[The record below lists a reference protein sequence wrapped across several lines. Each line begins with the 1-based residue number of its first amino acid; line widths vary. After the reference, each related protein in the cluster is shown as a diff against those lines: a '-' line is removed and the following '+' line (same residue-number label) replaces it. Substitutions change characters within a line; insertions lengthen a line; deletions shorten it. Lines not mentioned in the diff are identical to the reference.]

1 MSETRNA
8 YTGGALMVLFAISG
22 FAGLIY
28 ESIWTQYLGL
38 FLGHAA
44 YAQSFVL
51 MLFMGGMALGAWL
64 VSRRSAQ
71 IAKPLAAYAAVE
83 LLIGVL
89 GVAFDPFYRV
99 TTTFAYDALFPLVGD
114 GMGLGLTR
122 YAISTLLIGV
132 QCIAL
137 GATFPL
143 MSAGY
148 LRLASREGGRVLAS
162 LYFSNSFGAAIG
174 ALVATFVLIPNVGL
188 PGTVMT
194 GGLLS
199 VLVALLVWPLGKE
212 PSVAIPK
219 VAVSETRTATPWL
232 ILCASAITGATSF
245 VYEMTWIRMLALALG
260 STLHAFE
267 LMLAAFVGGIAFG
280 GLWLRSRADRWPDAV
295 AAAGWVQ
302 VLMGIAALGSLFV
315 YAHSFEWVAA
325 LMRGLSHTSTG
336 YALYNVATGVIAVA
350 VMFPAAF
357 FAGSTLPL
365 LTLALLRRSAGEQ
378 AIGRVYSANTVG
390 AIVGVLL
397 TMHVLMPMIGVRMS
411 LWLAAL
417 GDMLL
422 GIVLLQRAGVAVR
435 RHLLPTA
442 AAAIVAGVCALFLT
456 RVDSLVLASGVYRN
470 GKASLRSEAQMLF
483 YGDGKTASVA
493 LYQEPDRPQRAIATN
508 GKVDASIIVSADAHP
523 SPDEYTMTLAAVLPL
538 ASLEQP
544 RNIAVIGFGSGMTV
558 HTLLGSQRVERVDVV
573 EIEPFMVEAARGFGE
588 RVSRAYSDPRAHI
601 VIDDAKAF
609 LAGTSRK
616 YDVIVSEPSNPWV
629 SGVAALFS
637 DEFYEFVPKHLT
649 QHGLYVQWLQLYE
662 ITAALVSSVLKAML
676 PHFSDVRAYLSN
688 EGDMLLIAS
697 PNGPLPSLRD
707 PIDADPT
714 LGEELKR
721 LAMQNG
727 QDLGLFSL
735 MGKRGLSALATI
747 STDPVNSDF
756 FPILQLRAP
765 QARFMKS
772 NAVDI
777 SDLQRSSIPILDAV
791 AGYAPPSVSVEP
803 NPIVSDVRRDAA
815 LRAAR
820 EYREALLSGA
830 GVTRHFT
837 HEDGMYR
844 LDSIRAETRGCSGFS
859 DREWANASAVVAG
872 ATIPLLS
879 PEDLLGVWIAPK
891 WISDCARA
899 DPLVESALRL
909 YASMSTRDWSS
920 VAQIGSGLLA
930 SGAASRNDEF
940 ASYVLRATEL
950 GYLAMKDWKSLRE
963 TESKFGKGLK
973 DHLFERQFMLALADL
988 NAHAAA
994 GQKSSGS
1001 VSSRD

>member
-336 YALYNVATGVIAVA
+336 YALYNVHFAAADAGPV
-350 VMFPAAF
+350 AAF
-357 FAGSTLPL
+357 RRGTGDRTRLFRKYRRRDRRRAADHARADADDWRAHVIVVGGARRHAARNRSSPARRCRRQASPASDSCRGDRGWRLRAFPHPSRFAGARVGRLQERQGKPAQRGSD
-365 LTLALLRRSAGEQ
+365 AVLRRWKDSF
-378 AIGRVYSANTVG
+378 GRA
-390 AIVGVLL
+390 
-397 TMHVLMPMIGVRMS
+397 
-411 LWLAAL
+411 
-417 GDMLL
+417 
-422 GIVLLQRAGVAVR
+422 
-435 RHLLPTA
+435 
-442 AAAIVAGVCALFLT
+442 
-456 RVDSLVLASGVYRN
+456 
-470 GKASLRSEAQMLF
+470 
-483 YGDGKTASVA
+483 
-493 LYQEPDRPQRAIATN
+493 
-508 GKVDASIIVSADAHP
+508 
-523 SPDEYTMTLAAVLPL
+523 
-538 ASLEQP
+538 
-544 RNIAVIGFGSGMTV
+544 
-558 HTLLGSQRVERVDVV
+558 
-573 EIEPFMVEAARGFGE
+573 
-588 RVSRAYSDPRAHI
+588 
-601 VIDDAKAF
+601 
-609 LAGTSRK
+609 
-616 YDVIVSEPSNPWV
+616 
-629 SGVAALFS
+629 
-637 DEFYEFVPKHLT
+637 
-649 QHGLYVQWLQLYE
+649 
-662 ITAALVSSVLKAML
+662 
-676 PHFSDVRAYLSN
+676 
-688 EGDMLLIAS
+688 
-697 PNGPLPSLRD
+697 
-707 PIDADPT
+707 
-714 LGEELKR
+714 
-721 LAMQNG
+721 
-727 QDLGLFSL
+727 
-735 MGKRGLSALATI
+735 
-747 STDPVNSDF
+747 
-756 FPILQLRAP
+756 
-765 QARFMKS
+765 
-772 NAVDI
+772 
-777 SDLQRSSIPILDAV
+777 
-791 AGYAPPSVSVEP
+791 
-803 NPIVSDVRRDAA
+803 
-815 LRAAR
+815 
-820 EYREALLSGA
+820 LSGA
-830 GVTRHFT
+830 R
-837 HEDGMYR
+837 
-844 LDSIRAETRGCSGFS
+844 
-859 DREWANASAVVAG
+859 SA
-872 ATIPLLS
+872 ATS
-879 PEDLLGVWIAPK
+879 NCDQ
-891 WISDCARA
+891 R
-899 DPLVESALRL
+899 
-909 YASMSTRDWSS
+909 
-920 VAQIGSGLLA
+920 
-930 SGAASRNDEF
+930 
-940 ASYVLRATEL
+940 
-950 GYLAMKDWKSLRE
+950 
-963 TESKFGKGLK
+963 KGRCK
-973 DHLFERQFMLALADL
+973 HHR
-988 NAHAAA
+988 
-994 GQKSSGS
+994 
-1001 VSSRD
+1001 VR